1 MISKSRP
8 RRRRNASADRP
19 NRRHGRSRPN
29 PRHSDRQ
36 PAPSDREFDAPK
48 AADKPSKPTGRP
60 RGVFGTLIPE
70 LQKAIS
76 GEGYSIP
83 TEIQAECIPPVI
95 DGRDV
100 IGSAQTGTGKTA
112 AFALPM
118 LQQLSFETR
127 RARSRAPR
135 ALILAPTRE
144 LAAQIGDSL
153 QTYGRFLHL
162 THTVIFGGVN
172 QYRQVKAMHRGVD
185 VLVATPG
192 RLLDLMNQGHIQLE
206 HVEMFVLDEVDR
218 MLDMGFIPDIER
230 IRAELPTERQTL
242 FFSATMNAKMETLA
256 RSMVRKPVRIA
267 IEPEAPAVE
276 RIEQAVL
283 FEAIHGNKSQ
293 AARTRALEGFKQGRF
308 RVLVATDV
316 AARGLDVDDI
326 TQVINYDLPMEP
338 ETYVHRIGRTGRAG
352 MEGQS
357 YSFCSAEERSLL
369 RQIQRQSPRQPS
381 RKTRPALAP
390 ISPSETV
397 RRIRRSPHCS
407 PQWARA
413 WGGWSWP
420 RDSERRGD
428 R

>member
-8 RRRRNASADRP
+8 RRRRNASAEQP

-29 PRHSDRQ
+29 PRQSERHQ
-36 PAPSDREFDAPK
+36 TPSDREFDAPI

-283 FEAIHGNKSQ
+283 FVNQKQKDKLLLLSHIH
-293 AARTRALEGFKQGRF
+293 
-308 RVLVATDV
+308 
-316 AARGLDVDDI
+316 I
-326 TQVINYDLPMEP
+326 
-338 ETYVHRIGRTGRAG
+338 
-352 MEGQS
+352 
-357 YSFCSAEERSLL
+357 
-369 RQIQRQSPRQPS
+369 
-381 RKTRPALAP
+381 
-390 ISPSETV
+390 
-397 RRIRRSPHCS
+397 
-407 PQWARA
+407 
-413 WGGWSWP
+413 
-420 RDSERRGD
+420 
-428 R
+428 